1 MTSLHRILATGL
13 IAAGALGAAAT
24 AQARNDVFWSVGVG
38 APGVSVGIGNAPA
51 YYPPQPVYAAP
62 QPVYVAPQPVYVAP
76 QPVYVRPRPV
86 YVAPPAYYA
95 PRVVYRPAPVYYGP
109 PGHYKHRHRGHQRG
123 WGY

>member
-1 MTSLHRILATGL
+1 MNKTQRILL
-13 IAAGALGAAAT
+13 AGAVALGTLGAAGV
-24 AQARNDVFWSVGVG
+24 AQARNDVYWSVGVG
-38 APGVSVGIGNAPA
+38 SPGVALGVGNVP
-51 YYPPQPVYAAP
+51 PVYVAP

-109 PGHYKHRHRGHQRG
+109 PGHFKHRHRGHQRG